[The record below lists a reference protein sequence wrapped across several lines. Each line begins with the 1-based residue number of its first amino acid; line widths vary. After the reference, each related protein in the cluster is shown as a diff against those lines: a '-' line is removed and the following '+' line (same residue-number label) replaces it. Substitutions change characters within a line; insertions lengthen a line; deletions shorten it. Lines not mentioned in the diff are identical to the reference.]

1 MQVSGEAKGFS
12 LLQMHDFRCFWLSRV
27 ASVLAYQMLSVAV
40 GWQIYDLT
48 NSTFYL
54 GVAGLLQFLPMVLL
68 MLPAGHVI
76 DRYNRTLIIRLCQLS
91 EGLGVFL
98 LAAGSFTGWLN
109 KETLLSL
116 VFLIGAARTFEMPCM
131 QVLLTGVVE
140 REVLPQALALA
151 ASSSQTAVI
160 AGPALGGLLYTYG
173 PGIVFA
179 CVSGLYFLSIFFLG
193 RIRKKQ
199 EAVKSEKPDLR
210 SALLGLS
217 FIRSRPV
224 ILGAISLDLFAVLLG
239 GATALLPVFARE
251 ILFVGPAGLG
261 LLRSAPAVGSVLMA
275 LFLAHRPLQNQVGRK
290 MFLAVMVFGLATI
303 AFALST
309 SFALSI
315 GALIVLGTAD
325 TISVVVRGA
334 LVQLNT
340 PDEMRGRVSAVNALF
355 VGTSNQLGEFESGM
369 AATWL
374 GLVPSVI
381 LGGAATILVALIW
394 LNLFPS
400 LKNIQHLESNG

>member
-1 MQVSGEAKGFS
+1 MSISGEARGFS
-12 LLQMHDFRCFWLSRV
+12 LLQIHDFRYYWLSRV
-27 ASVLAYQMLSVAV
+27 AGVLAYQMLSVAV
-40 GWQIYDLT
+40 GWQIYYLT

-54 GVAGLLQFLPMVLL
+54 GLAGLLQFLPMALL
-68 MLPAGHVI
+68 MLPAGHII
-76 DRYNRTLIIRLCQLS
+76 DRYNRTLVVRLCQLS
-91 EGLGVFL
+91 EGIGVLL
-98 LAAGSFTGWLN
+98 LAAGSFAGWLT
-109 KETLLSL
+109 KESLLLL
-116 VFLIGAARTFEMPCM
+116 VFLIGAARTFEAPCM
-131 QVLLTGVVE
+131 QVLLTGIVD
-140 REVLPQALALA
+140 REVLPQALALS

-179 CVSGLYFLSIFFLG
+179 CVGGLYFLSILFLG

-199 EAVKSEKPDLR
+199 EAVRREKQDFR
-210 SALLGLS
+210 SALRGLS
-217 FIRSRPV
+217 FIRSRPI

-239 GATALLPVFARE
+239 GATAMLPVFAKE
-251 ILFVGPAGLG
+251 ILFIGPVGLG
-261 LLRSAPAVGSVLMA
+261 ILRSAPAVGSVLMA
-275 LFLAHRPLQNQVGRK
+275 LFLAHRPLKDRVGRK
-290 MFLAVMVFGLATI
+290 MFLAVIVFGLATI

-309 SFALSI
+309 SFAMAI

-340 PDEMRGRVSAVNALF
+340 PDEMRGRVSSVNALF

-374 GLVPSVI
+374 GLVPSVV
-381 LGGAATILVALIW
+381 LGGMATILIAFIW
-394 LNLFPS
+394 MKLFPS
-400 LKNIQHLESNG
+400 LKNIQHLGSH